1 MKQQEINKLSL
12 EDLKSRLTD
21 FKKQYS
27 SLKLTH
33 KMAPIENPLRIRG
46 MRKVI
51 ARLSSGLTKRS
62 NQAWAQFNA

>member
-12 EDLKSRLTD
+12 EDLKNRLAD

-51 ARLSSGLTKRS
+51 ARLSSELTKRS
-62 NQAWAQFNA
+62 NQAQAKFNA